1 MVSTKPRIYT
11 LGYEDKTLPEILTE
25 LTQND
30 VQRVIDIRAV
40 NESTHEA
47 FNGPPLADALSE
59 HGIAYHHIGQLGD
72 FQPQPYPQYMETPTW
87 QDAFESL
94 LDTLDNDNTALLCT
108 CANVATCHRRY
119 LAQRLRDADHAV
131 IHLTPAGPKQSTA
144 FEPDPS

>member
-1 MVSTKPRIYT
+1 MATTKPRIYT
-11 LGYEDKTLPEILTE
+11 LGYEDKTLHEILNE
-25 LTQND
+25 LDRND

-47 FNGPPLADALSE
+47 FNGPALADALSQ

-72 FQPQPYPQYMETPTW
+72 FQPQPYPEYMETSSW
-87 QDAFESL
+87 KDAFQTL
-94 LDTLDNDNTALLCT
+94 LDTHQDDTTALLCT

-119 LAQRLRDADHAV
+119 LAQRLREREHTV

-144 FEPDPS
+144 FEPDP